1 MCSTHNKSHCPFYPL
16 PSNKSKRYTTL
27 VFFNLVTPSRI
38 TTSRIPKSPEVRFRI
53 VWSNR
58 NKLLVHQPAATNSM
72 HLQPTQTPIYST
84 SSRMRI
90 WNPVGSL
97 WWHFSD
103 RFQIVGCFL
112 RGAPSLMFDR
122 ILNATL
128 SQEKVS
134 TTWVTQGNL
143 ELSLPPNS
151 LDSHETQNNKII
163 FRTDPTS
170 SFPWRTTHPLGR

>member
-1 MCSTHNKSHCPFYPL
+1 M
-16 PSNKSKRYTTL
+16 
-27 VFFNLVTPSRI
+27 VTPSWI

-90 WNPVGSL
+90 WNSVGSL

-103 RFQIVGCFL
+103 GFQIVDCFL
-112 RGAPSLMFDR
+112 IGAPSLMFDR

-128 SQEKVS
+128 SQDKLS
-134 TTWVTQGNL
+134 TTWVPQGNV

-151 LDSHETQNNKII
+151 LDSHQTQNNNMI

-170 SFPWRTTHPLGR
+170 SFPWRTIHPLGR